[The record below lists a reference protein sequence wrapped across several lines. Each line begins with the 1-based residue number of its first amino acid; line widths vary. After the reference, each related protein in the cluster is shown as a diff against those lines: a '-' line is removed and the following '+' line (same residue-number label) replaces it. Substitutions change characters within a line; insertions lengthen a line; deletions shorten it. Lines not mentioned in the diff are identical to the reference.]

1 MKQHGNN
8 STRSIDRFL
17 GAGAILLTGI
27 LLLLMLKAPVTS
39 VEAGMVVSAD
49 SFTVMSAAT
58 ASKGQVASDEDA
70 LYIMDNHNGI
80 LLVYR
85 VQKQAGIDRIVLI
98 DGGFAADLFA
108 SASK

>member
-1 MKQHGNN
+1 M
-8 STRSIDRFL
+8 DRFL
-17 GAGAILLTGI
+17 GAGAMLLTAVLLILL
-27 LLLLMLKAPVTS
+27 LKAPVTA

-58 ASKGQVASDEDA
+58 ASKGQIASDEHA

-85 VQKQAGIDRIVLI
+85 VQKQAGTDRITLI

-108 SASK
+108 SSPK

>member
-1 MKQHGNN
+1 MRQHSNN
-8 STRSIDRFL
+8 STRNIDCFL
-17 GAGAILLTGI
+17 GVGAMLLTGI
-27 LLLLMLKAPVTS
+27 LLLLLLKAPVTS

-49 SFTVMSAAT
+49 SFTVMSAAP
-58 ASKGQVASDEDA
+58 ASKGQIASDEDA

-108 SASK
+108 SK